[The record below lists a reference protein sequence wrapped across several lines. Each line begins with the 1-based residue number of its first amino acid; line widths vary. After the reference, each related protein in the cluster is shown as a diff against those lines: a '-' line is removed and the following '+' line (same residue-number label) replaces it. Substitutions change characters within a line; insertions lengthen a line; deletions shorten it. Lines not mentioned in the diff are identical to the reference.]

1 MFIFYANKNLLT
13 VHQKEPITS
22 GSSNTYRVQFEFS
35 PDWEGLIRTACFRS
49 GGQTISVLLDETGR
63 CVVPWEVTR
72 PGDSGKRLFAG
83 VCGSDISGTVLPTI
97 WADCGVIQPGA
108 SGESAAKPPTPGP
121 LETVMESKAD
131 GLSLDGRALRLL
143 SGDRELA
150 TITLPDGPSG
160 ELVATEEDVS
170 QMLGD
175 VFTH

>member
-22 GSSNTYRVQFEFS
+22 GSANTYRVQFEFS
-35 PDWEGLIRTACFRS
+35 PDWDGMTRTACFRS
-49 GGQTISVLLDETGR
+49 GGSTVSVLLDETGQ

-121 LETVMESKAD
+121 LETVIQSKAD

-150 TITLPDGPSG
+150 AITLPDGPSN
-160 ELVATEEDVS
+160 ELVATEDDVS
-170 QMLGD
+170 QMLSD

>member
-22 GSSNTYRVQFEFS
+22 GSANTYRVQFEFS
-35 PDWEGLIRTACFRS
+35 PDWDGLTRTACFRS

-63 CVVPWEVTR
+63 CVIPWEVTR

-83 VCGSDISGTVLPTI
+83 VRGSDISGTVLPTI

-121 LETVMESKAD
+121 LETVIQSKAD

-150 TITLPDGPSG
+150 AITLPDGPSG
-160 ELVATEEDVS
+160 ELVATEDDVS
-170 QMLGD
+170 QMLSD

>member
-22 GSSNTYRVQFEFS
+22 GSANTYRVQFEFS
-35 PDWEGLIRTACFRS
+35 PDWDGLTRTACFRS

-63 CVVPWEVTR
+63 CVIPWEVTR

-108 SGESAAKPPTPGP
+108 SGESAAKPPTPRP
-121 LETVMESKAD
+121 LEMVIQSKAD

-150 TITLPDGPSG
+150 AITLPDGPSN
-160 ELVATEEDVS
+160 ELVATEDDVS
-170 QMLGD
+170 QMLSD

>member
-121 LETVMESKAD
+121 LEMVIQSKAD

-150 TITLPDGPSG
+150 AITLPDGPSN
-160 ELVATEEDVS
+160 ELVATEDDVS
-170 QMLGD
+170 QMLSD

>member
-108 SGESAAKPPTPGP
+108 SGESAAMPPTPGP

>member
-22 GSSNTYRVQFEFS
+22 GSANTYRVQFEFS
-35 PDWEGLIRTACFRS
+35 PDCDGQTRTACFRS

-63 CVVPWEVTR
+63 CVIPWEVTR

-121 LETVMESKAD
+121 LETVIQSKAD

-150 TITLPDGPSG
+150 AITLPDGPSN
-160 ELVATEEDVS
+160 ELVATEDDVS
-170 QMLGD
+170 QMLSD

>member
-121 LETVMESKAD
+121 LEMVIQSKAD

-150 TITLPDGPSG
+150 AITLPDGPSN
-160 ELVATEEDVS
+160 ELVTTEDDVS
-170 QMLGD
+170 QMLSD

>member
-121 LETVMESKAD
+121 LEMVIQSKAD

-150 TITLPDGPSG
+150 AITLPDGPSN
-160 ELVATEEDVS
+160 ELVATEDDVS
-170 QMLGD
+170 QMPSD